1 MIPTPLRNRLCRVV
15 VAASSL
21 GLALVAPPAS
31 AQSPLFDSHVH
42 LWHGDASLQV
52 YEEQLAQHG
61 LEVAGLGAMWFGGMN
76 QAPAGRPAQIQA
88 GNDVI
93 IALAAEHPKVVPI
106 ATVHPYDGPAA
117 VTELER
123 VATKGVKV
131 LKLHPHTQQF
141 DPDDPRVLTLV
152 QRAGELGVIAMID
165 NANILPGDSEKLF
178 NLALKAPKTKFVFT
192 HLGGMNFRFW
202 NILKA
207 ARTAQG
213 LFAENIHFDIS
224 AVVEVFAD
232 SPVEDEFVWT
242 MRNVGIE
249 RVLLGSDYPQYS
261 LQQNVNALDR
271 LPLEESEK
279 TKIRYENARTLFGLQ

>member
-1 MIPTPLRNRLCRVV
+1 MIFDLKRGWFGRVRLVCCL
-15 VAASSL
+15 AGGAL
-21 GLALVAPPAS
+21 GLS
-31 AQSPLFDSHVH
+31 AQTRVFDSHVH
-42 LWHGDASLQV
+42 LWHGEASLQA
-52 YEEQLAQHG
+52 YEEQLKEHG
-61 LEVAGLGAMWFGGMN
+61 LEVAGIGAMWFGGMN
-76 QAPAGRPAQIQA
+76 QALAGRPAQIQA
-88 GNDVI
+88 GNDTI
-93 IALAAEHPKVVPI
+93 IALAAQRPKVVPV
-106 ATVHPYDGPAA
+106 ATVHPYDGAAA
-117 VTELER
+117 VAELER
-123 VATKGVKV
+123 VAAMGVKV

-152 QRAGELGVIAMID
+152 RRAGELGVIAMID

-178 NLALKAPKTKFVFT
+178 NLALKAHETTFIFA

-224 AVVEVFAD
+224 AVVAVFAD

-249 RVLLGSDYPQYS
+249 HLLLGSDFPQYS
-261 LQQNVNALDR
+261 LKQNLEALER
-271 LPLEESEK
+271 LPLDESEK
-279 TKIRYENARTLFGLQ
+279 VKIRHENARVIFGLK